1 MLIHYKSPVLKRI
14 FAFALLIL
22 FLFNTIGY
30 YFIFEIYKYR
40 VKKEIQNAIHPGSVS
55 VTILKIVDIQQDPQ
69 FQRVE
74 KKEFRYKGALYDV
87 IKEVRSGRTTIF
99 YCIHDKKEEDL
110 LATMN
115 TVNKNKFLL
124 SLWQHLIKIAYLS
137 DNLAFKQPFPVE
149 ILFPTFSV
157 PLTSV
162 LIKTFSPPPESA

>member
-1 MLIHYKSPVLKRI
+1 MKRI

-40 VKKEIQNAIHPGSVS
+40 VKKEIQNAMHPGSVS

-87 IKEVRSGRTTIF
+87 IKEVRTGRTTIF

-110 LATMN
+110 LSAMN
-115 TVNKNKFLL
+115 ALNKNKFLL
-124 SLWQHLIKIAYLS
+124 SLWQHLIKIAIPPIEVDCANPIAIQVIIPQITVKL
-137 DNLAFKQPFPVE
+137 P
-149 ILFPTFSV
+149 SV
-157 PLTSV
+157 IESKLN
-162 LIKTFSPPPESA
+162 PPPESV